1 MQMRWGSPWT
11 IVILSP
17 CVRDK
22 IRETFYVKRKRM
34 SLRQPRKKWVKIRS
48 KTRNGKESYSRPE
61 KKTKVWIEG
70 MFCLVMGVVCVPFL
84 HSGRNV

>member
-1 MQMRWGSPWT
+1 MCEKEENELKVAPKEMGQ
-11 IVILSP
+11 
-17 CVRDK
+17 DK
-22 IRETFYVKRKRM
+22 IQM
-34 SLRQPRKKWVKIRS
+34 
-48 KTRNGKESYSRPE
+48 RNGKESYSRPE